1 MSAICGQGELDQKI
15 REKNETEISNFKET
29 LHTLCK
35 KIYSYLLL
43 QKMSLQIINLY
54 AMTTPQMKKHGQI
67 KVNNLPPLKIKSY
80 KKLKKT
86 LQKMMPVTPSN
97 NLKKATSFKNKL

>member
-35 KIYSYLLL
+35 KYIVICYYR
-43 QKMSLQIINLY
+43 K
-54 AMTTPQMKKHGQI
+54 
-67 KVNNLPPLKIKSY
+67 
-80 KKLKKT
+80 
-86 LQKMMPVTPSN
+86 
-97 NLKKATSFKNKL
+97 